1 MEIAKGVKA
10 LTYKKLDLSNYK
22 NSDWA
27 IAIDIL
33 DKRLSERYIEPV
45 EILQNTEKEK
55 PAHEKK
61 FGFTILAIDCLLI
74 ETLQSFYEGLT
85 DSTGKSKLLFKHFL
99 QQRDNFKQ
107 LFMDDLDVNYFYDNF
122 RCGILHQAQTF
133 KNAKIWAVGNLM
145 VKEGDQVIINRD
157 LFHKAVKKEK
167 NIYIKTLSNRTD
179 TILLDNFKKKM
190 DFIAI

>member
-33 DKRLSERYIEPV
+33 DKRLSERYVEPV
-45 EILQNTEKEK
+45 EILQNHEKEK
-55 PAHEKK
+55 SAHEKK

-74 ETLQSFYEGLT
+74 ETLQSFYEGIT

-107 LFMDDLDVNYFYDNF
+107 LFMDELDVNYFYNNF
-122 RCGILHQAQTF
+122 RCGILHQGQTF
-133 KNAKIWAVGNLM
+133 KNAKIWAIGNLM
-145 VKEGDQVIINRD
+145 VKEGDQVTINRD
-157 LFHKAVKKEK
+157 LFHEAVKKEK
-167 NIYIKTLSNRTD
+167 DIYIKTLSNRTD

-190 DFIAI
+190 DFIAM